1 MPFIGQIRVGS
12 KNQWSRSPEALWGVG
27 ASDGPLTTEKYREMR
42 CTEYAD
48 VCHYEGRRAAAMR
61 PLAELLLTLV
71 YNSHDNPYALNKFRI
86 IMLTSFDEYL
96 GAICLYQPVNRI
108 SSQAGDTVQYMQ
120 QCSYSAS
127 VRQDVN

>member
-1 MPFIGQIRVGS
+1 M
-12 KNQWSRSPEALWGVG
+12 
-27 ASDGPLTTEKYREMR
+27 
-42 CTEYAD
+42 CTEYED

-71 YNSHDNPYALNKFRI
+71 YNYHDNLYALNKFRI
-86 IMLTSFDEYL
+86 IMLTLFGEYL
-96 GAICLYQPVNRI
+96 GAIRLYQPVNRI

-127 VRQDVN
+127 VRQDLN